1 MLFGDDKRF
10 GKSFVPTKKDTQVLG
25 VQAISTE
32 EVVGPGSYHNTGL
45 EEQRNGWGRRSFSRR
60 QPMTPPAKKPVFG
73 RTDSFTAG
81 GVVTSYGALSQPLS
95 DKDIMDSPGPGYYS
109 SSIFSFGA
117 TNSKHISAT
126 SQTPGVC
133 YLIVLYLFEK
143 FFHFPPF
150 FRLLEVLKAVMFQQL
165 ILLQIIPRNPLDY
178 PQANVLLSINQ
189 RA

>member
-25 VQAISTE
+25 VQAVSTE
-32 EVVGPGSYHNTGL
+32 EVVGPGSYHNTSL

-95 DKDIMDSPGPGYYS
+95 DKDIIDSPGPGYYS

-126 SQTPGVC
+126 SQTPGVR
-133 YLIVLYLFEK
+133 YLKVSRVFQSFSFCI
-143 FFHFPPF
+143 FFY
-150 FRLLEVLKAVMFQQL
+150 RLLEAVKAVMSQLL
-165 ILLQIIPRNPLDY
+165 ILLQIILPNPQDY
-178 PQANVLLSINQ
+178 RQASALHLINQ
-189 RA
+189 HV

>member
-25 VQAISTE
+25 VQAVSTE
-32 EVVGPGSYHNTGL
+32 EVVGPGSYHNTSL

-95 DKDIMDSPGPGYYS
+95 DKDIIDSPGPGYYS

-126 SQTPGVC
+126 SQTPGVR
-133 YLIVLYLFEK
+133 YLMVSHVFQSFSFCI
-143 FFHFPPF
+143 FFTDSSRH
-150 FRLLEVLKAVMFQQL
+150 
-165 ILLQIIPRNPLDY
+165 
-178 PQANVLLSINQ
+178 
-189 RA
+189 